1 MDSLIALVPARGGSK
16 GVPRKNLRLINGKS
30 LTELAILR
38 AQKTGLFSEVW
49 VSTDDDEIESQSLAM
64 GARVLRRSG
73 RTGSDSATANEVVEE
88 FISSLNL
95 EKSVSICY
103 LQPTSP
109 LLRSRTV
116 QSAVSI
122 HQESGKRPVVGIRR
136 VTEPAGKHVFLGD
149 NEEILETAN
158 VSQVSEN
165 RQNLPQAFIPT
176 GGVYIFSVEDF
187 LERGTIPVAG
197 SNVVEISDEEALDID
212 SEFDLRIARILS
224 GDVDAN

>member
-136 VTEPAGKHVFLGD
+136 VTEPAGKHVFL
-149 NEEILETAN
+149 EIMKRFLKRRTYPKFQKI
-158 VSQVSEN
+158 VRTCLRHLSQLVGFTYFRS
-165 RQNLPQAFIPT
+165 R
-176 GGVYIFSVEDF
+176 IF
-187 LERGTIPVAG
+187 
-197 SNVVEISDEEALDID
+197 
-212 SEFDLRIARILS
+212 
-224 GDVDAN
+224 

>member
-1 MDSLIALVPARGGSK
+1 M
-16 GVPRKNLRLINGKS
+16 PRKNLRLINGRS

-38 AQKTGLFSEVW
+38 AQATGLFCEVW

-73 RTGSDSATANEVVEE
+73 STGSDSATANDVVDE
-88 FISSLNL
+88 FIGSLNL
-95 EKSVSICY
+95 EKSCSICY

-109 LLRSRTV
+109 LLHSRTV
-116 QSAVSI
+116 QSAVTL

-136 VTEPAGKHVFLGD
+136 VTEPAGKHVFLGN

-158 VSQVSEN
+158 ISQVSEN

-176 GGVYIFSVEDF
+176 GGVYIFSVKDF
-187 LERGTIPVAG
+187 LERGTIPIVG
-197 SNVVEISDEEALDID
+197 SNVVAVPDEEALDID